1 MNPTIGKP
9 GQKYGLI
16 IRKKQKKEQ
25 PSLSAHGARI
35 HGVFGVKNEVTSVK
49 KSNVSSTKP
58 RSKKTKFALMHKK
71 ALEEDASVFE
81 YDNVYDEIQT
91 GRKAKYQEKQSEK
104 VERKPRYIAQL
115 KKRADLREREHDLR
129 FERRLLRERETEDH
143 LYQDKGKYVT
153 SAFKQKIDEQREFEQ
168 KLKREAEDE
177 KRNDVKKRDGLGGFY
192 SHLLEQTVGA
202 PTLSKEETK
211 PKSEDHRPSRSS
223 HDRTPSS
230 SSRSTRT
237 TEYSRPLVG
246 LPGIRI
252 RLPGIWI
259 RLPETTRDTMEQA
272 TRDTEQATRDTDHP
286 TRDTEQAG
294 GSSRDTSH
302 DRLSARQWKEK
313 FAVPNARPKKQSVPD
328 PSQKAA
334 RRNKGT
340 EVMSARERYMARK
353 RAREDDDDD

>member
-16 IRKKQKKEQ
+16 IRKKQKKDQ

-202 PTLSKEETK
+202 PTSSKEEIK

-223 HDRTPSS
+223 HDRIQSS
-230 SSRSTRT
+230 SSR
-237 TEYSRPLVG
+237 
-246 LPGIRI
+246 
-252 RLPGIWI
+252 
-259 RLPETTRDTMEQA
+259 
-272 TRDTEQATRDTDHP
+272 ATRDTDQA

-313 FAVPNARPKKQSVPD
+313 FAVPNARPKKQSVAD

>member
-202 PTLSKEETK
+202 PTSSKEEIK

-223 HDRTPSS
+223 HDRIQSS
-230 SSRSTRT
+230 SSSPGYGSGYPGYGSG
-237 TEYSRPLVG
+237 YSGYGSGYPRYGSGYPRYG
-246 LPGIRI
+246 AGYPRYGA
-252 RLPGIWI
+252 GWWI
-259 RLPETTRDTMEQA
+259 FP
-272 TRDTEQATRDTDHP
+272 
-286 TRDTEQAG
+286 
-294 GSSRDTSH
+294 
-302 DRLSARQWKEK
+302 
-313 FAVPNARPKKQSVPD
+313 
-328 PSQKAA
+328 
-334 RRNKGT
+334 
-340 EVMSARERYMARK
+340 RYK
-353 RAREDDDDD
+353 S

>member
-202 PTLSKEETK
+202 PTSSKEEIK

-223 HDRTPSS
+223 HDRTPSP
-230 SSRSTRT
+230 SSRSTR
-237 TEYSRPLVG
+237 
-246 LPGIRI
+246 
-252 RLPGIWI
+252 
-259 RLPETTRDTMEQA
+259 DTDHA
-272 TRDTEQATRDTDHP
+272 TRDTDQATRDTDHA
-286 TRDTEQAG
+286 TRDTDQATRDTDQG
-294 GSSRDTSH
+294 DGASRDTSH
-302 DRLSARQWKEK
+302 ATLSARQWKEK
-313 FAVPNARPKKQSVPD
+313 FAVPKARPKKQSVPD